1 MSQAVLEDQGQQE
14 GQGVSR
20 ADDSRGGLLPKLLS
34 GWAPR
39 GALVGP
45 TVLAGIALFASPA
58 PAGATPYT
66 VATEQLVLQL
76 GQSGLENAS
85 SLLGALPGP
94 VPQLLPGE
102 RWSTD
107 LPDAEAA
114 SIEMEL
120 DGRRGV
126 NYVSPVAPVR
136 AADLVPNNPC
146 YNQTCGPTK
155 PVTVENPF
163 AGAGATIVHPNG
175 QTDLLAIHA
184 AAAWSVTTGSPND
197 LVAVLDTGVD
207 PNHPQLKGKVIIG
220 PDVCADD
227 RSLCSSPYDK
237 NGHGTFVTGII
248 AAATNDGIG
257 IAGLGWNT
265 KVIDIKVLDDTGS
278 GNSMDEATGIYDAV
292 SAGAKVINLSLESE
306 PCSVDASDC
315 GPNQD
320 EESAVEYAVAHGV
333 VVVAA
338 AGNYDST
345 DAIYPADYP
354 GVLSVAAS
362 TDQGSVDPVNGGPY
376 LDFSEYGDA
385 ANIAAPGVNVLST
398 WYDGNYA
405 EESGT
410 SMAAP
415 HVSAAAALIMAA
427 DPALSGPQVTT
438 LIRQTA
444 APLASGSA
452 SIDGGLLN
460 VGAAV
465 KAAAARALPATLD
478 GYQLVGSNGGV
489 YSSGVAVARGSI
501 AGQRL
506 VQPVVGA
513 AERPDG
519 LGYWLVAGN
528 GSVFAFGDARF
539 YGSAAN
545 THLAHPITGMA
556 ATPDGKGYWLVAKDG
571 GVFAFG
577 DARFY
582 GSATKISP
590 ASGPALPPIV
600 DISATPDGKGYWL
613 VGSTGRV
620 LAFGDAV
627 VYGPPATMHFTH
639 AVSGMAVTPDGKG
652 YWLVARDG
660 GVFAFGDATFYGSGA
675 GKPLPRPVVGMA
687 VSPFGLGYWLVE
699 AGGQVLAFGSAPY
712 EVAAAKVT
720 VASIVAIVS

>member
-1 MSQAVLEDQGQQE
+1 M
-14 GQGVSR
+14 
-20 ADDSRGGLLPKLLS
+20 
-34 GWAPR
+34 
-39 GALVGP
+39 
-45 TVLAGIALFASPA
+45 
-58 PAGATPYT
+58 
-66 VATEQLVLQL
+66 
-76 GQSGLENAS
+76 
-85 SLLGALPGP
+85 
-94 VPQLLPGE
+94 
-102 RWSTD
+102 
-107 LPDAEAA
+107 
-114 SIEMEL
+114 
-120 DGRRGV
+120 
-126 NYVSPVAPVR
+126 
-136 AADLVPNNPC
+136 
-146 YNQTCGPTK
+146 
-155 PVTVENPF
+155 
-163 AGAGATIVHPNG
+163 
-175 QTDLLAIHA
+175 
-184 AAAWSVTTGSPND
+184 
-197 LVAVLDTGVD
+197 
-207 PNHPQLKGKVIIG
+207 
-220 PDVCADD
+220 
-227 RSLCSSPYDK
+227 
-237 NGHGTFVTGII
+237 TGII
-248 AAATNDGIG
+248 AATTNDGVG

-292 SAGAKVINLSLESE
+292 SAGAKVINLSIESE
-306 PCSVDASDC
+306 PCSVDASAC

-320 EESAVEYAVAHGV
+320 EESAVEYAIAHGV
-333 VVVAA
+333 VVVAS
-338 AGNYDST
+338 AGNFDSS

-354 GVLSVAAS
+354 GVLAVAAS

-410 SMAAP
+410 SYAAP

-427 DPALSGPQVTT
+427 DPALSGPQVAT

-452 SIDGGLLN
+452 PIDGGFLN

-478 GYQLVGSNGGV
+478 GYQLVGANGGV

-501 AGQRL
+501 TGQRL

-519 LGYWLVAGN
+519 LGYWLVTGN

-545 THLAHPITGMA
+545 THLANPIAGIAT
-556 ATPDGKGYWLVAKDG
+556 TPDGKGYWLTAKDG

-577 DARFY
+577 DAHFY
-582 GSATKISP
+582 GSATKTSVP
-590 ASGPALPPIV
+590 SGPALPPVV
-600 DISATPDGKGYWL
+600 DIAATPDGKGYWL

-627 VYGPPATMHFTH
+627 IYGPPATLHFTH

-660 GVFAFGDATFYGSGA
+660 GVFAFGDATFYGSAA
-675 GKPLPRPVVGMA
+675 GKPLARPVVGMA

-712 EVAAAKVT
+712 EVASGKVT
-720 VASIVAIVS
+720 AASIVAIVS

>member
-1 MSQAVLEDQGQQE
+1 
-14 GQGVSR
+14 
-20 ADDSRGGLLPKLLS
+20 LPKLLS
-34 GWAPR
+34 LWGLR
-39 GALVGP
+39 DGLVGP
-45 TVLAGIALFASPA
+45 PVVAGVAVLAGVAFFACPA

-66 VATEQLVLQL
+66 VATEQIVLQL
-76 GQSGLENAS
+76 GQSGLKDS
-85 SLLGALPGP
+85 SSVLGGLPGT
-94 VPQLLPGE
+94 VPQVLPGE

-114 SIEMEL
+114 SIETEL
-120 DGRRGV
+120 SGKAGV
-126 NYVSPVAPVR
+126 NYVSPVVPVR

-163 AGAGATIVHPNG
+163 AGSGATIVHPNG
-175 QTDLLAIHA
+175 QTDLWAVHA
-184 AAAWSVTTGSPND
+184 AAAWAVTTGSAND

-207 PNHPQLKGKVIIG
+207 PNQPQLKGKVVIG

-227 RSLCSSPYDK
+227 RPQCSSPYDK

-320 EESAVEYAVAHGV
+320 EESAVEYAIAHGV

-338 AGNYDST
+338 AGNYDSP
-345 DAIYPADYP
+345 DPIYPADYP
-354 GVLSVAAS
+354 GVLSVAAG
-362 TDQGSVDPVNGGPY
+362 TDQGAVDPVNGGPY

-415 HVSAAAALIMAA
+415 HVSAAAALVMAA
-427 DPALSGPQVTT
+427 DPSLTGPQVAT
-438 LIRQTA
+438 LLRQTA

-452 SIDGGLLN
+452 PLDGGFLD

-465 KAAAARALPATLD
+465 KAAATRSLPATLD

-489 YSSGVAVARGSI
+489 FSSGVAVARGSM
-501 AGQRL
+501 AGQHL

-519 LGYWLVAGN
+519 LGYWLVGAN
-528 GSVFAFGDARF
+528 GSVFAFGDAHF
-539 YGSAAN
+539 YGSLAN
-545 THLAHPITGMA
+545 MHLAHPIISMAATPDGKGYWLVGKDGGVFAFGDAHFYGSATKLVPSGPALAPVVDIASTPDGKGYWLVASSGRVVAFGDATLYGPPTAMHFAYPVTGMA
-556 ATPDGKGYWLVAKDG
+556 VTPDGKGYWLVAKDG

-577 DARFY
+577 DA
-582 GSATKISP
+582 
-590 ASGPALPPIV
+590 
-600 DISATPDGKGYWL
+600 
-613 VGSTGRV
+613 
-620 LAFGDAV
+620 
-627 VYGPPATMHFTH
+627 
-639 AVSGMAVTPDGKG
+639 
-652 YWLVARDG
+652 
-660 GVFAFGDATFYGSGA
+660 TFYGSEA
-675 GKPLPRPVVGMA
+675 GKPLAHPVVGMA

-699 AGGQVLAFGSAPY
+699 AGGQVIAFGSAPY
-712 EVAAAKVT
+712 EVASAKVSS
-720 VASIVAIVS
+720 ASIVAIVS

>member
-1 MSQAVLEDQGQQE
+1 
-14 GQGVSR
+14 
-20 ADDSRGGLLPKLLS
+20 LPKLLS
-34 GWAPR
+34 RWAPR
-39 GALVGP
+39 CGLVGA
-45 TVLAGIALFASPA
+45 TVLAGVALFASSGPT
-58 PAGATPYT
+58 GATPYT

-76 GQSGLENAS
+76 GQSGLRDAA
-85 SLLGALPGP
+85 SLLEGLPGP

-114 SIEMEL
+114 SVEMEL
-120 DGRRGV
+120 AGKPGV

-146 YNQTCGPTK
+146 YDQTCGPTK

-175 QTDLLAIHA
+175 QTDLWAVHA

-207 PNHPQLKGKVIIG
+207 PNQPQLKGKVIIG
-220 PDVCADD
+220 PNVCADD
-227 RSLCSSPYDK
+227 RPLCSSPYDK

-257 IAGLGWNT
+257 IAGLGWDT
-265 KVIDIKVLDDTGS
+265 RVIDIKVLDDTGS

-320 EESAVEYAVAHGV
+320 EEAAVEYAIAHGV

-338 AGNYDST
+338 AGNYDSPDT
-345 DAIYPADYP
+345 IYPADYP

-385 ANIAAPGVNVLST
+385 ADIAAPGVNVLST

-415 HVSAAAALIMAA
+415 HVSAAAALVMAA
-427 DPALSGPQVTT
+427 DPALSGPQVAT
-438 LIRQTA
+438 LLRQTA

-452 SIDGGLLN
+452 PIDGGLLD

-465 KAAAARALPATLD
+465 KAAAAKALPATLD

-489 YSSGVAVARGSI
+489 YSSGVAVGRGSM

-506 VQPVVGA
+506 VQPVVGG

-519 LGYWLVAGN
+519 LGYWLAAGN
-528 GSVFAFGDARF
+528 GSVFAFGDARS

-545 THLAHPITGMA
+545 MHLAYPITGMA

-582 GSATKISP
+582 GSAAKMDVP
-590 ASGPALPPIV
+590 ATIV
-600 DISATPDGKGYWL
+600 GIAATPDGMGYWL
-613 VGSTGRV
+613 VGSSGHV
-620 LAFGDAV
+620 VGFGEAS
-627 VYGPPATMHFTH
+627 VYGPPATMHFAH
-639 AVSGMAVTPDGKG
+639 PVAGMAVTPDGKG

-660 GVFAFGDATFYGSGA
+660 GVFAFGDATFYGSDA
-675 GKPLPRPVVGMA
+675 GKPLARPVVGMA

-699 AGGQVLAFGSAPY
+699 AGGQVLSFGSAPY
-712 EVAAAKVT
+712 EVASGKVSSAA
-720 VASIVAIVS
+720 IVAIVS

>member
-1 MSQAVLEDQGQQE
+1 MPKVL
-14 GQGVSR
+14 
-20 ADDSRGGLLPKLLS
+20 SRG
-34 GWAPR
+34 APR
-39 GALVGP
+39 YGLVG
-45 TVLAGIALFASPA
+45 TTLLAGVAVFASPA

-66 VATEQLVLQL
+66 VATERIVVQL
-76 GQSGLENAS
+76 GQSALGDPA
-85 SLLGALPGP
+85 SLLGSLPGS
-94 VPQLLPGE
+94 VPQTLPGQ

-114 SIEMEL
+114 GVEREL
-120 DGRRGV
+120 SGQRGV
-126 NYVSPVAPVR
+126 NYVSPVQPVR

-163 AGAGATIVHPNG
+163 AGSGATIVHPNG
-175 QTDLLAIHA
+175 QTDLWAVHA
-184 AAAWSVTTGSPND
+184 ATAWGITTGSAND

-207 PNHPQLKGKVIIG
+207 PNQSQLKGKVIIG

-227 RSLCSSPYDK
+227 RPLCASPYDK

-306 PCSVDASDC
+306 PCDVDPSDC

-320 EESAVEYAVAHGV
+320 EEAAVEYAIAHGV

-338 AGNYDST
+338 AGNYDSQ
-345 DAIYPADYP
+345 DPIYPADYP

-415 HVSAAAALIMAA
+415 HVSAAAALVMAA
-427 DPALSGPQVTT
+427 DPTLSGPQVTT
-438 LIRQTA
+438 LLRQTA

-452 SIDGGLLN
+452 AIDGGLLN

-465 KAAAARALPATLD
+465 KAAATRALPESLD
-478 GYQLVGSNGGV
+478 GYQLISSAGGV
-489 YSSGVAVARGSI
+489 YSSGVAVPRGSE
-501 AGQRL
+501 AGQHL
-506 VQPVVGA
+506 VQPIVGA
-513 AERPDG
+513 AEKPDG
-519 LGYWLVAGN
+519 LGYWLAAGN
-528 GSVFAFGDARF
+528 GSVFSFGDAHF

-545 THLAHPITGMA
+545 MHLMYPIVAMA

-571 GVFAFG
+571 GVFAYG
-577 DARFY
+577 GAHFY
-582 GSATKISP
+582 GSATNLNKTS
-590 ASGPALPPIV
+590 PIV
-600 DISATPDGKGYWL
+600 AMAATPDGKGYWLAASNGHVFAFGDAHFYGPSTAIRFAHPVTGMAATPDGKGYWL
-613 VGSTGRV
+613 VS
-620 LAFGDAV
+620 
-627 VYGPPATMHFTH
+627 
-639 AVSGMAVTPDGKG
+639 K
-652 YWLVARDG
+652 DG
-660 GVFAFGDATFYGSGA
+660 GVFAFGDATFYGSEA
-675 GKPLPRPVVGMA
+675 GKPLARPVVGIA
-687 VSPFGLGYWLVE
+687 VSPFGLGYWLAE
-699 AGGQVLAFGSAPY
+699 AGGQVFSFGSAPY
-712 EVAAAKVT
+712 EVSGSGKLSSVS
-720 VASIVAIVS
+720 VVAIVS